1 MKTPQLFIFNSEK
14 LKDFP
19 LIIKNNKRMSALIIS
34 VQHCIGSFRQEKEIK
49 ATMIGK
55 KEVETSLFGYK
66 NRKS

>member
-1 MKTPQLFIFNSEK
+1 
-14 LKDFP
+14 
-19 LIIKNNKRMSALIIS
+19 MSALIIS
-34 VQHCIGSFRQEKEIK
+34 VQHCIGGFRQEKEIK